1 MLKMGFHQ
9 LWVKLIMRF
18 VTSVSFSI
26 LLNGE
31 CLSSF
36 KPTRGIRQGIL
47 SLLIC
52 FCKQQR
58 AFRAFENP
66 DFSHQ
71 NLVDD
76 SLLFFKANLESAL
89 VVKETLQQYCDASGQ
104 QINTDKSSIHFAK
117 KCQQSVRDEIKGVFN
132 VQNKCLSEKYLGI
145 PSDVGSA
152 ANGAHQVR
160 GSSNTHLIYVMF

>member
-1 MLKMGFHQ
+1 
-9 LWVKLIMRF
+9 MRF

-117 KCQQSVRDEIKGVFN
+117 KC
-132 VQNKCLSEKYLGI
+132 
-145 PSDVGSA
+145 
-152 ANGAHQVR
+152 
-160 GSSNTHLIYVMF
+160 